1 LHALRIGPLLAHAR
15 GMIRR
20 GPNIVFSLP
29 VQGRPGGVYVSNDA
43 IPVLHPG
50 RKTCAPSAAR
60 ARFDAAMGAT
70 APIGIGKRI
79 VRPSALIAAA
89 LSLSN

>member
-1 LHALRIGPLLAHAR
+1 
-15 GMIRR
+15 MIRR
-20 GPNIVFSLP
+20 GPNIVFSVP
-29 VQGRPGGVYVSNDA
+29 VHGRAGGVYVSNDS

-50 RKTCAPSAAR
+50 HKIVAPSSAR

-89 LSLSN
+89 MSLSA

>member
-1 LHALRIGPLLAHAR
+1 
-15 GMIRR
+15 MIRR

-43 IPVLHPG
+43 IPVRRPG
-50 RKTCAPSAAR
+50 KMVRMSTPRNDFGSA
-60 ARFDAAMGAT
+60 MEAT

-89 LSLSN
+89 LSLSA

>member
-1 LHALRIGPLLAHAR
+1 
-15 GMIRR
+15 MIRR

-29 VQGRPGGVYVSNDA
+29 VHGRPGGMFVSNDA

-50 RKTCAPSAAR
+50 RKVHAPSSAR
-60 ARFDAAMGAT
+60 EGFGATLGAT

-89 LSLSN
+89 MSLSA